1 MRRNLLVAVTTT
13 LMLLL
18 GAAPATARLR
28 AIAVSTGGPSCALLS
43 DATVKCWGGNGQGQ
57 LGDGTHTRRLTAVAV
72 HGLAGVTGVSSAAG
86 SSCASLADGTVR
98 CWGENGSGQ
107 LGDGTTTARSLPVA
121 VQGLTGVVSVS
132 AGPTTC
138 ALLADHTVKCWGENR
153 LGTLGNGTY
162 VSSFTPVAVPG
173 LNDIT
178 AIDVGDGKVCA
189 LHANATVS
197 CWGWSGR
204 LGPVKDMG
212 NVLTPTLVP
221 NLTSGVS
228 VSADPFKSCAVTT
241 QAVAECWDSFGAPK
255 VVHGFSKVK
264 QFSFSEDGQQTEHSC
279 AVIVGGTVKC
289 QSPYAYLG
297 QTGVGFNL
305 TKKVVTVPALRGVV
319 GISTSSFD
327 TCAVLR
333 SGGIKCWGDNEVG
346 QLGDG
351 TRQNRFHPVSV
362 RGIDKPASGK
372 ADLDVF
378 AGRWFGHERSLT
390 ISRKGRAK
398 MVVYFGCC
406 SHIINLWFQL
416 SHVRG
421 TYSVARARA
430 RLTRVH
436 VFNRHIAGTGPRVG
450 RVGTLRL
457 KRGYMVEPFTGWN
470 FCDEVRGG
478 NGDCGA

>member
-1 MRRNLLVAVTTT
+1 MSRHVLTAVTVTLALAIGASPVEARLKAVAVTT
-13 LMLLL
+13 
-18 GAAPATARLR
+18 
-28 AIAVSTGGPSCALLS
+28 GGPTCALLS
-43 DATVKCWGGNGQGQ
+43 NATVKCWGAKGK
-57 LGDGTHTRRLTAVAV
+57 LTAVAV
-72 HGLAGVTGVSSAAG
+72 PGLAGVTGVSSYAG
-86 SSCASLADGTVR
+86 SSCASLGDGTVR

-107 LGDGTTTARSLPVA
+107 LGDGTTTDRSLPVA

-132 AGPTTC
+132 AGPTAC
-138 ALLADHTVKCWGENR
+138 ALLADHAVKCWGENT

-162 VSSFTPVAVPG
+162 VGSSTPVAVPG

-178 AIDVGDGKVCA
+178 AVSVRDSKACA
-189 LHANATVS
+189 LHANGTVS
-197 CWGWSGR
+197 CWGWSGH
-204 LGPVKDMG
+204 LGPVEDMG

-221 NLTSGVS
+221 NLDSAVS
-228 VSADPFKSCAVTT
+228 VEAEPFTSCAVTT
-241 QAVAECWDSFGAPK
+241 QAVAACWDSFGAPK
-255 VVHGFSKVK
+255 VVRGFTKVK
-264 QFSFSEDGQQTEHSC
+264 QFSWSPDGQQTEHAC
-279 AVIVGGTVKC
+279 AVIAGGTVKC

-297 QTGVGFNL
+297 QIGDGFNQ
-305 TKKVVTVPALRGVV
+305 TKKVITVPGLHGAI
-319 GISTSSFD
+319 GISASSFY

-333 SGGIKCWGDNEVG
+333 SGGVKCWGDNAAG

-351 TRQNRFHPVSV
+351 TKQTRFHPVSV
-362 RGIDKPASGK
+362 RGIDQPASGK

-398 MVVYFGCC
+398 MVVYLGCC

-416 SHVRG
+416 SHIRG

-430 RLTRVH
+430 RVTRVH
-436 VFNRHIAGTGPRVG
+436 VFNRHIAGDGPRVG

-457 KRGYMVEPFTGWN
+457 NHGYMVEPFSGWN

-478 NGDCGA
+478 KGDCGA